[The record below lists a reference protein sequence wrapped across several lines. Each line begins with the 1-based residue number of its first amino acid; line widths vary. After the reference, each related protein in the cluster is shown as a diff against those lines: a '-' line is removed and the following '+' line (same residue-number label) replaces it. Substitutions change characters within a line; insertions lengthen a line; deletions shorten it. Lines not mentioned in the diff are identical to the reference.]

1 MDKKFGEK
9 MYKTIVINGMDI
21 YKNLYENPALAH
33 LKRQEFTE
41 LYNKLT
47 EEEKCIYYD
56 NIRDILIDT
65 TSLVLGI
72 LDGICSL
79 NGGGFFESKVIIDG
93 EDMKNDMQDSFLA
106 YIQENDLE

>member
-47 EEEKCIYYD
+47 EEENCIYYD

>member
-9 MYKTIVINGMDI
+9 MYRTVVIEGMNI
-21 YKNLYENPALAH
+21 YKELYDNPELSH
-33 LKRQEFTE
+33 LRKKGFID

-56 NIRDILIDT
+56 NVRDILIDT
-65 TSLVLGI
+65 TSHILGI

-79 NGGGFFESKVIIDG
+79 EEGGCFESKVTIDG
-93 EDMKNDMQDSFLA
+93 EDMENDMQDSFLA